1 MNVITQTEGT
11 VEFWPNHALAPSRT
25 YSNKTLIELHVG
37 DNAQFSIKIIDVEA
51 TDKAKRVR
59 KLFSTTTN

>member
-11 VEFWPNHALAPSRT
+11 VEFWPNHAKAPSRI
-25 YSNKTLIELHVG
+25 YSDRILIELHVG
-37 DNAQFSIKIIDVEA
+37 DNAQLSIRIIDVDA
-51 TDKAKRVR
+51 TEKAKMVR